1 MIYLTLF
8 LEFFQVGLFTFGGG
22 LAMIPLIEDIVVK
35 YGWLTETEF
44 YNFVGVCESTPG
56 PIAINMATYIGS
68 LQGGILGSIMA
79 TLGVVLP
86 SFFIILLIASVLKN
100 MTENRFFIGFI
111 KGVKPIVVGLIASMG
126 FMLLVKA
133 IGFKSV
139 SMFNFDIISTVI
151 LGLIVL
157 IFFGYWFFTKK
168 KLSAIKLIIMSAVL
182 GIVVSV
188 LAEKIY

>member
-157 IFFGYWFFTKK
+157 I
-168 KLSAIKLIIMSAVL
+168 L
-182 GIVVSV
+182 
-188 LAEKIY
+188 

>member
-100 MTENRFFIGFI
+100 MTENRFFVGFI

-139 SMFNFDIISTVI
+139 SMFDFDIISTVI
-151 LGLIVL
+151 LGFIVL

-168 KLSAIKLIIMSAVL
+168 KLSAIKLIILSAVL

-188 LAEKIY
+188 VAEKIY

>member
-68 LQGGILGSIMA
+68 LQGGILGSIVA

-139 SMFNFDIISTVI
+139 SMFDFDIISTVI
-151 LGLIVL
+151 LGFIVL

-168 KLSAIKLIIMSAVL
+168 KLSAIKLIVLSAVL

>member
-100 MTENRFFIGFI
+100 MTENRFFVGFI

-139 SMFNFDIISTVI
+139 SMFDFDIISTVI
-151 LGLIVL
+151 LGFIVL

-168 KLSAIKLIIMSAVL
+168 KLSAIKLIVLSAVL

>member
-139 SMFNFDIISTVI
+139 SMFDFDIISTVI
-151 LGLIVL
+151 LGFIVL

-168 KLSAIKLIIMSAVL
+168 KLSAIKLIILSAVL
-182 GIVVSV
+182 GVVVSV
-188 LAEKIY
+188 VAEKIY

>member
-139 SMFNFDIISTVI
+139 SMFDFDIISTVI
-151 LGLIVL
+151 LGFIVL

-168 KLSAIKLIIMSAVL
+168 KLSAIKLIVLSAVL

-188 LAEKIY
+188 VAEKIY

>member
-139 SMFNFDIISTVI
+139 SMFDFDIISTVI
-151 LGLIVL
+151 LGFIVL

-168 KLSAIKLIIMSAVL
+168 KLSAIKLIILSAVL

-188 LAEKIY
+188 VAEKIY

>member
-68 LQGGILGSIMA
+68 LQGGILGSIVA

>member
-68 LQGGILGSIMA
+68 LQGGILGSIVA

-86 SFFIILLIASVLKN
+86 SFFIILLIAAVLKN
-100 MTENRFFIGFI
+100 MTENKFFKGFI

-126 FMLLVKA
+126 CMLLVKA
-133 IGFKSV
+133 IGFESITK
-139 SMFNFDIISTVI
+139 FKFDIISTII
-151 LGLIVL
+151 LGLVFL
-157 IFFGYWFFTKK
+157 IFFIYWFLKKK
-168 KLSAIKLIIMSAVL
+168 KLSAIKLIMVSAFL

-188 LAEKIY
+188 IFEKI

>member
-168 KLSAIKLIIMSAVL
+168 KLSAIKLIVLSAVL

-188 LAEKIY
+188 VAEKIY

>member
-168 KLSAIKLIIMSAVL
+168 KLSAIKLIVLSAVL

>member
-139 SMFNFDIISTVI
+139 SMFDFDIISTVI
-151 LGLIVL
+151 LGFIVL

-168 KLSAIKLIIMSAVL
+168 KLSAIKLIVLSAVL